1 MYRRGSVL
9 GAIFGALAA
18 TASALAAPPVS
29 NSSNAAVPRASFG
42 SSAHASPY
50 RHAPD
55 EILVRFRGSTS
66 ALSRNF
72 THSRIGTKA
81 IREFK
86 VVKGLQ
92 RVKLPPG
99 MTVSQALRIF
109 SKVPDVLYAE
119 PNYIV
124 HVFETPND
132 PRFSELWG
140 LHNTGQTGG
149 TPGADIRAPEAW
161 DLTTGSTDVV
171 VAVIDTGINYVHP
184 DLAANMF
191 RNAADCNNDGIDD
204 DGNGFVD
211 DCYGV
216 NVYSTNH
223 SPFVND
229 DNGHGTHVAG
239 TIGAVGNNTV
249 GVVGINW
256 TTKLLGC
263 KFMGLIGEGSTAD
276 AIECLDYVAMMKD
289 RGVNIVATN
298 NSWGGGGYSQALRDA
313 IDSHRQRGILFVA
326 AAGNDAA
333 NNDTLQTYPCSFDVP
348 NILCVAATN
357 ASDGLSSFSNY
368 GKNTVHLGAPGENIL
383 STVPP
388 IFPFDISGYDAF
400 SGTSMATPHV
410 TGAVALIHALYPGI
424 DWRAVK
430 NRILAGGDIVSSLGQ
445 TVTGRRLDVFGAL
458 TCSNSIVLARIQP
471 QGSVVNSYLGRPI
484 TLSALHINCAAPN
497 GNVTVTVSP
506 TSETITLLDN
516 GLNSDIDAGDGVYTG
531 TWTPPSAGVFT
542 LTFPNQDVVT
552 VNIDPDVQ
560 AGFPVKA
567 YQDGAAGGI
576 PWRIALV
583 ADLDGDSRLEIIA
596 SSVSFGISNAY
607 NVLNAWNASGAP
619 LSGWPVSTSEMPFPA
634 AGELSHLH
642 PGNEVVVLNSV
653 STHPNATALATY
665 DGAGA
670 SLPGWPR
677 SAAGFVNSLRTPP
690 ALADIDGDGIDEIFV
705 AEDDNQLHAYRADG
719 TVLPGWPVSIPNGGF
734 RSTPAIADL
743 DGDGALEIIAVSSVG
758 LHAYH
763 ANGTVVQGFPVAL
776 PFSMGFPVI
785 GDVDGDGKPDIV
797 VAGYSS
803 SDSVVVVGANGT
815 IKRYIP
821 LTGHVW
827 STIGSVPALADLDG
841 DGVLEIIVQTW
852 TALNVF
858 RGDGSVFPGWPY
870 MFNGETSGTE
880 VYAPVVGDLDGDGLP
895 DIVLVTTVD
904 ELQTGRVRVFNRDG
918 VLHPR
923 FPKTL
928 PIGEAA
934 APAIADIDGDGRNE
948 IIIAGNFLN
957 GEPGYYDKVW
967 VFDLGGPTPHG
978 PVLWGQFMGNAKHT
992 GTAVPQ
998 SAPPPVHYTL
1008 DITTTGSGGVT
1019 SVPAGI
1025 SCGSDCSESYISGTS
1040 VSLTAT
1046 PLADYRFNGWSGA
1059 CTGSTVVCTVLIDR
1073 DRTVAAEFVRIQY
1086 SLTVS
1091 RTGSGSGSVTSN
1103 PAGINCGGNCTA
1115 MYDTGTPVTL
1125 TAAAAGGST
1134 FSGWGGAC
1142 ADQGNPCTATISSD
1156 STVTAT
1162 FPLSPPVNSGSGGG
1176 GRCFVATAAYG
1187 TPMAEEVRYLRAFR
1201 DQYLLTNKPGRWF
1214 VELYYRWSPPLA
1226 DYIRAHDG
1234 LRTAVRWMLAPWVGL
1249 SKRLV
1254 DTAEE

>member
-1 MYRRGSVL
+1 MVL
-9 GAIFGALAA
+9 TSILMLAM
-18 TASALAAPPVS
+18 ASIPEHG
-29 NSSNAAVPRASFG
+29 PRLPLG
-42 SSAHASPY
+42 SSPSH
-50 RHAPD
+50 
-55 EILVRFRGSTS
+55 FRIRTS
-66 ALSRNF
+66 
-72 THSRIGTKA
+72 
-81 IREFK
+81 
-86 VVKGLQ
+86 
-92 RVKLPPG
+92 
-99 MTVSQALRIF
+99 
-109 SKVPDVLYAE
+109 
-119 PNYIV
+119 
-124 HVFETPND
+124 
-132 PRFSELWG
+132 
-140 LHNTGQTGG
+140 
-149 TPGADIRAPEAW
+149 
-161 DLTTGSTDVV
+161 
-171 VAVIDTGINYVHP
+171 
-184 DLAANMF
+184 
-191 RNAADCNNDGIDD
+191 
-204 DGNGFVD
+204 
-211 DCYGV
+211 
-216 NVYSTNH
+216 
-223 SPFVND
+223 
-229 DNGHGTHVAG
+229 
-239 TIGAVGNNTV
+239 
-249 GVVGINW
+249 
-256 TTKLLGC
+256 
-263 KFMGLIGEGSTAD
+263 
-276 AIECLDYVAMMKD
+276 
-289 RGVNIVATN
+289 
-298 NSWGGGGYSQALRDA
+298 
-313 IDSHRQRGILFVA
+313 
-326 AAGNDAA
+326 
-333 NNDTLQTYPCSFDVP
+333 
-348 NILCVAATN
+348 
-357 ASDGLSSFSNY
+357 
-368 GKNTVHLGAPGENIL
+368 
-383 STVPP
+383 
-388 IFPFDISGYDAF
+388 
-400 SGTSMATPHV
+400 
-410 TGAVALIHALYPGI
+410 
-424 DWRAVK
+424 
-430 NRILAGGDIVSSLGQ
+430 
-445 TVTGRRLDVFGAL
+445 
-458 TCSNSIVLARIQP
+458 
-471 QGSVVNSYLGRPI
+471 
-484 TLSALHINCAAPN
+484 
-497 GNVTVTVSP
+497 
-506 TSETITLLDN
+506 
-516 GLNSDIDAGDGVYTG
+516 
-531 TWTPPSAGVFT
+531 
-542 LTFPNQDVVT
+542 T

-567 YQDGAAGGI
+567 FQDGAAGGI

-583 ADLDGDSRLEIIA
+583 ADLDGDSRLEIIT
-596 SSVSFGISNAY
+596 SSVSFGLSNAY
-607 NVLNAWNASGAP
+607 NVLNAWNASGVP

-653 STHPNATALATY
+653 STHPNATALAAY

-743 DGDGALEIIAVSSVG
+743 DGDGTLEIVAVSSVG

-803 SDSVVVVGANGT
+803 SDLVVVVGANGT

-827 STIGSVPALADLDG
+827 STIGSVPALADLDS

-870 MFNGETSGTE
+870 VFNGETSGTE

-895 DIVLVTTVD
+895 DIVLITTVD

-948 IIIAGNFLN
+948 IIISGNFWN

-1025 SCGSDCSESYISGTS
+1025 NCGSD
-1040 VSLTAT
+1040 
-1046 PLADYRFNGWSGA
+1046 
-1059 CTGSTVVCTVLIDR
+1059 
-1073 DRTVAAEFVRIQY
+1073 
-1086 SLTVS
+1086 
-1091 RTGSGSGSVTSN
+1091 
-1103 PAGINCGGNCTA
+1103 CTA

-1254 DTAEE
+1254 DTAIVQQQTANQP